1 MTLKML
7 DTFAGI
13 GGFSYASKYL
23 IDPGIETTGFVEI
36 DPFCQKIL
44 SKNFPN
50 IPIHD
55 DIRTFTAKPFQ
66 YDLISSGFPCQDI
79 SVAGRQRGITKTTRS
94 GLFYELIRI
103 IRMVRPKYVILEN
116 VSAILNNGLDIV
128 LAELYEAGYDA
139 EWATFPASLIGA
151 AHQRDRFWLIAFPTD
166 SDNYGRER
174 REYETRNKI
183 VARENSQS
191 EWSAN
196 TKNSERQSDDGNDI
210 RESRTNENLSRPSN
224 GGKTSTAK
232 TGGVCELSE
241 GTDNNQRIIRKNNNQ
256 EDNDRTLV
264 SQGQSRVQ
272 LSIDRKLEGDKAT
285 FENNKI
291 RQGDDNNSEQRVD
304 SKGSDVADS
313 TSVRSRSESTI
324 QAGGNSSSSS
334 NRSGDVAD
342 SNDNGSFRTEESRST
357 QETNGGSEERE
368 DIFIESEGG
377 SKSRDSR
384 DIQLSITDTKGIGH
398 RRRNDKGCTVQGRQ
412 FLSGEQKGGEV
423 WDKTEG
429 CDNTSSNTKS
439 GTWDEH
445 EVEREHGEVEAQE
458 IFRDR
463 NSSGDTREPSNTISE
478 GVEER
483 ISGFNK
489 ELQETGSTRS
499 EDSSSDRQSTS
510 NSNSI
515 RTQSK
520 NEGYNPSWK
529 VPVGNG
535 ETRQTLSPKWRGYVS
550 EPCLRRGDDGLRGR
564 MDRLKSLGNSVVV
577 QCAAIPLQRVIQ
589 LEREQQ

>member
-55 DIRTFTAKPFQ
+55 DITTFTAKPFQ
-66 YDLISSGFPCQDI
+66 YDIISGGFPCQDI
-79 SVAGRQRGITKTTRS
+79 SVAGRQKGITQTTRS
-94 GLFYELIRI
+94 GLFYELIRV

-151 AHQRDRFWLIAFPTD
+151 AHQRDRWWL
-166 SDNYGRER
+166 
-174 REYETRNKI
+174 
-183 VARENSQS
+183 VAYPIS
-191 EWSAN
+191 
-196 TKNSERQSDDGNDI
+196 
-210 RESRTNENLSRPSN
+210 L
-224 GGKTSTAK
+224 
-232 TGGVCELSE
+232 
-241 GTDNNQRIIRKNNNQ
+241 
-256 EDNDRTLV
+256 
-264 SQGQSRVQ
+264 
-272 LSIDRKLEGDKAT
+272 
-285 FENNKI
+285 
-291 RQGDDNNSEQRVD
+291 
-304 SKGSDVADS
+304 
-313 TSVRSRSESTI
+313 RSRSQSTI
-324 QAGGNSSSSS
+324 STRGNSSSSS
-334 NRSGDVAD
+334 NRSGDVTD

-357 QETNGGSEERE
+357 QETNGRSEERKN
-368 DIFIESEGG
+368 IIIESEGS

-384 DIQLSITDTKGIGH
+384 DVQLSITDTKSIGH
-398 RRRNDKGCTVQGRQ
+398 RGRDDKGCTVQGRQ
-412 FLSGEQKGGEV
+412 FLSGEQERGEV

-429 CDNTSSNTKS
+429 CDNSSPDTKS
-439 GTWDEH
+439 RTWDEH
-445 EVEREHGEVEAQE
+445 EVEREHGEVETQE
-458 IFRDR
+458 ISRDR
-463 NSSGDTREPSNTISE
+463 DSSRDTRESITNSNSNDSQAGSKQFQQQRQTTSSSTSKSTTPNTISE
-478 GVEER
+478 GVEKR
-483 ISGFNK
+483 ISGFDK

-510 NSNSI
+510 NSNGI

-520 NEGYNPSWK
+520 DEGYNPSWK

-564 MDRLKSLGNSVVV
+564 MDRLKALGNSVVP